1 MSKASVNTNNNI
13 SGKRDIVHL
22 SDREHVLIRPNMYIG
37 ETTNVPETLYIYDE
51 ENKIIKEKEINYN
64 AGLFKIFD
72 EILDNAVDETE
83 KDKTCNI
90 IKVNIKD
97 NIISIYNNGLGIE
110 IEKDEKENIYIPQLL
125 FGYLRTSTNYDD
137 TQERN
142 VSGMNGIGAKGTN
155 IFSKY
160 FKIDIVSNHK
170 HYSQTFKDNMSVV
183 DKPKITPIKST
194 LSYVKIEFLPD
205 YERFGLSEL
214 SQDMQQLFKKRV
226 YDVAFY
232 LMGKVKV
239 YFNEELINI
248 KSFDDY
254 LNLYFKDIENKNII
268 KFQNKKWKTALIYN
282 PNCGFKN
289 ISIVNGLTVNK
300 GGNHIKH
307 IINQVLNSETGVIA
321 NINKKYKEL
330 KIRPSYIKDNIT
342 LVVSC
347 IIDKPKFNSQS
358 KEELTNNITKANG
371 VQLPEEFIN
380 NIMKSDLIDD
390 VIKTATFKESQQ
402 LAKTDGKR
410 GRREIIEKYNPAG
423 WAGGPKSSECL
434 LIITEGDSA
443 KTFGLWGIKQ
453 YEQQFGNGFNKFG
466 IFPIRGKMLNVL
478 NASNQQIIKNNEI
491 TNIKKIIGLE
501 QGKVYNNETAKK
513 LNYGGILIL
522 TDQDLDGFH
531 ISGLIINF
539 IHTFW
544 RELLQVD
551 GFIKTLQTPI
561 LKAFKKGAKKEKPII
576 FYHQSD
582 YNKWIKET
590 EKPEQYE
597 IKYYKG
603 LGTSTREEAMESFED
618 FEDKVLVYK
627 WETQTLEK
635 PENSLISNSNT
646 SSPAS
651 PSQAANKNKKKITDK
666 KEIEN
671 PTISDNA
678 IDLAFN
684 GERVEDR
691 KEWLLNYNP
700 DAVYESRDGNIPY
713 SKYFNNNFIHFSN
726 YDNIRSIPSICDGL
740 KPSQRKILYTVV
752 KKNIKKANNIKVS
765 QLANKVS
772 EMTCYLHGET
782 SLSEAIVNM
791 AQQFVGTNNINLLY
805 PLGNFGTRNQGGKD
819 SAATRYIFT
828 YGNTL
833 LDKIYRKEDQVILKN
848 KIEENEIIEP
858 YNYYSII
865 PMPLI
870 NGAIGIGTGYSTRI
884 PLFNPVDV
892 IDNLIS
898 LIDKQETSINLK
910 PWYYGF
916 NGYIKKIKHR
926 GQTNFISIGKC
937 KINNATRNGKIHISE
952 LPVGVWIE
960 DYVNDIKK
968 KIIANKSEEIKDK
981 EDIIFKDIENK
992 SSPDDVNITLTV
1004 NSTFIQD
1011 CQRNIYEDPQSFIN
1025 IDGQD
1030 ISIILL
1036 QKLKLITPLNISNMY
1051 LYDFNNK
1058 IKKYEKPEDILIDFF
1073 NNRYSLYEERKKIYI
1088 KILENEMNL
1097 LKWRIKFIDDYI
1109 NKIIIIER
1117 RKKEEIIKQ
1126 LEDLK
1131 YPKLNNNYNAEEKDK
1146 NYNYIIDIK
1155 LFDLTEDKLQELNQK
1170 FNIKKDELENYKQT
1184 EAYEIWKK
1192 ELMELKE
1199 SYIIEY
1205 PPIINN
1211 IIFKQ
1216 TKTTRRKRQ
1225 PKN

>member
-1 MSKASVNTNNNI
+1 MSSI
-13 SGKRDIVHL
+13 KREIRHL

-37 ETTNVPETLYIYDE
+37 ETTNVPETLYIFDDE
-51 ENKIIKEKEINYN
+51 SNLIKEKEINYN

-90 IKVNIKD
+90 IKVNID
-97 NIISIYNNGLGIE
+97 NNVISILNNGLGIE
-110 IEKDEKENIYIPQLL
+110 IEKDKKENIYIPQLL

-137 TQERN
+137 TKERN

-155 IFSKY
+155 IFSEY
-160 FKIDIVSNHK
+160 FKIDIVSNNK
-170 HYSQTFKDNMSVV
+170 HYVQVFKNNMSEV
-183 DKPKITPIKST
+183 DKPIIKAIKNKQ
-194 LSYVKIEFLPD
+194 SYVKIEFKPD
-205 YERFGLSEL
+205 YARFGLTDLSE
-214 SQDMQQLFKKRV
+214 DMKQLFKKRV

-232 LMGKVKV
+232 LMDKAKV
-239 YFNEELINI
+239 YFNDQIINI
-248 KSFDDY
+248 KNFDDY
-254 LNLYFKDIENKNII
+254 INLYFKDKETKNII
-268 KFQNKKWKTALIYN
+268 KFQNRKWKIALIYDS
-282 PNCGFKN
+282 NCGFKN

-300 GGNHIKH
+300 GGNHVKH
-307 IINQVLNSETGVIA
+307 IINQVLNSETGIVSL
-321 NINKKYKEL
+321 INKKHKDL
-330 KIRPSYIKDNIT
+330 KIRPAYIKDNIT
-342 LVVSC
+342 LIVSC

-358 KEELTNNITKANG
+358 KEELTNNITKTNG
-371 VQLPEEFIN
+371 VQLPEEFMN
-380 NIMKSDLIDD
+380 SLMKSDLIDD
-390 VIKTATFKESQQ
+390 VIKTATFKESQI
-402 LAKTDGKR
+402 LTKTDGKK

-423 WAGGPKSSECL
+423 WAGGLKSSECL

-453 YEQQFGNGFNKFG
+453 YEQQYGNGFNKFG

-478 NASNQQIIKNNEI
+478 NASTQQIVKNNEI

-501 QGKVYNNETAKK
+501 QNKIYNNETAKK

-531 ISGLIINF
+531 ISGLVINF

-561 LKAFKKGAKKEKPII
+561 LKAFKKGTKQKPII

-590 EKPEQYE
+590 ENINQYE

-603 LGTSTREEAMESFED
+603 LGTSTKEEAMESFED
-618 FEDKVLVYK
+618 FDNKVLVYK

-635 PENSLISNSNT
+635 ASLIEKKIL
-646 SSPAS
+646 S
-651 PSQAANKNKKKITDK
+651 PSVDSDKKTTKTKQKKIID
-666 KEIEN
+666 E

-684 GERVEDR
+684 GDRVEDR
-691 KEWLLNYNP
+691 KVWLSHYDP
-700 DAVYESRDGNIPY
+700 ESVYESRDGKIPY
-713 SKYFNNNFIHFSN
+713 SQYFDNNFIHFSN

-740 KPSQRKILYTVV
+740 KPSQRKILYTVI

-772 EMTCYLHGET
+772 ELTCYLHGEV

-828 YGNTL
+828 YGNVL
-833 LDKIYRKEDQVILKN
+833 LDKIFRKEDQVILKN
-848 KIEENEIIEP
+848 RIEENEIIEP

-865 PMPLI
+865 PMSLI
-870 NGAIGIGTGYSTRI
+870 NGAIGIGTGYSTKI
-884 PLFNPVDV
+884 PQFNPLDV

-898 LIDKQETSINLK
+898 LIDEEKLLKSLK

-916 NGYIKKIKHR
+916 HGLIKKITQK

-937 KINNATRNGKIHISE
+937 KINNSTRNGKIIITE
-952 LPVGVWIE
+952 LPIGTWTE
-960 DYVNDIKK
+960 DYVNDIKR
-968 KIIANKSEEIKDK
+968 KILAEKADKD
-981 EDIIFKDIENK
+981 EIIFKDIENK

-1004 NSTFIQD
+1004 SPEFIQD
-1011 CQRNIYEDPQSFIN
+1011 YQRDLYNDDNNYIN

-1030 ISIILL
+1030 ISISLL
-1036 QKLKLITPLNISNMY
+1036 QKLKLITPLNITNMY
-1051 LYDFNNK
+1051 LYDFDNK
-1058 IKKYEKPEDILIDFF
+1058 IKKYETPEDIIIDFF
-1073 NNRYSLYEERKKIYI
+1073 NNRQIKYIERKKIYI
-1088 KILENEMNL
+1088 QILENELNL
-1097 LKWRIKFIDDYI
+1097 LKWRIKFIEDYLNRI
-1109 NKIIIIER
+1109 VIVE
-1117 RKKEEIIKQ
+1117 RKKKQEVIKQ

-1131 YPKLNNNYNAEEKDK
+1131 YPKLDIDYKSENKS
-1146 NYNYIIDIK
+1146 YNYITDIK
-1155 LFDLTEDKLQELNQK
+1155 LFDLTEEKLKELNDK
-1170 FNIKKDELENYKQT
+1170 YEAKLKELEEYKKT
-1184 EAYEIWKK
+1184 RSIEIWKK
-1192 ELMELKE
+1192 ELIELRE
-1199 SYIIEY
+1199 AYISNY
-1205 PPIINN
+1205 PEEVDKKPIV
-1211 IIFKQ
+1211 K
-1216 TKTTRRKRQ
+1216 KTTRRKKQ
-1225 PKN
+1225 